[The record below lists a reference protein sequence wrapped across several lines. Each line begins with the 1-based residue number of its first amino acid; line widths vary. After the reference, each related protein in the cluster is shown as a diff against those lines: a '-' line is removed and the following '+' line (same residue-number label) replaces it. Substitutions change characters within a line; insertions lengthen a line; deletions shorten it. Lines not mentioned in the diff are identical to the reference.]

1 MGQRLVVDLIQ
12 NGKVVA
18 VVYYHWSA
26 YFISTIHELAA
37 LSEAIIEAEATGKN
51 KLEAIVDKLEGV
63 STNYSG
69 ETVRGGVRY
78 GIEELE
84 AASKMIPNKVF
95 KTEFVDR
102 NQGVI
107 SFTEEGI
114 KHFHDWEEGHAE
126 IDLDN
131 LTISNNVTL
140 EPDPFVFVD
149 AVYETDEDGYEYM
162 DYVETGRIRLNGR
175 TCQIDAFNCGC
186 GEIIQLEDFINR
198 EWEIYRARNSQLT

>member
-1 MGQRLVVDLIQ
+1 
-12 NGKVVA
+12 
-18 VVYYHWSA
+18 
-26 YFISTIHELAA
+26 
-37 LSEAIIEAEATGKN
+37 
-51 KLEAIVDKLEGV
+51 
-63 STNYSG
+63 
-69 ETVRGGVRY
+69 
-78 GIEELE
+78 
-84 AASKMIPNKVF
+84 MIPNKVF